1 MGTEK
6 QSQTASTPSH
16 SPLSAPAHTLPY
28 ASVLQELSVNSE
40 EGLSTQ
46 EAQSRLQKWGP
57 NELEGD
63 EGISLAK
70 IIIRQ
75 VANAMMLVSYPTATT
90 INFVLAN
97 KVITTQVLIIAMAVS
112 FGIESWIEGGVIG
125 AVIALNIIVG
135 VYQDYAAEKTMDSL
149 RGLSSPTG
157 VVTRDGKTGTIPAME
172 IVVGDMVDLK
182 VGDTVPAD
190 LRYVPPI
197 PPHIESKA
205 NAT

>member
-46 EAQSRLQKWGP
+46 EAKSRLQKWGP

-75 VANAMMLVSYPTATT
+75 VANAMMLVSFPIFT
-90 INFVLAN
+90 IMPSHLAN
-97 KVITTQVLIIAMAVS
+97 MIYYS
-112 FGIESWIEGGVIG
+112 G
-125 AVIALNIIVG
+125 
-135 VYQDYAAEKTMDSL
+135 
-149 RGLSSPTG
+149 
-157 VVTRDGKTGTIPAME
+157 
-172 IVVGDMVDLK
+172 
-182 VGDTVPAD
+182 
-190 LRYVPPI
+190 
-197 PPHIESKA
+197 PHHRHGRQFRH
-205 NAT
+205 